1 MADLDV
7 IWGVNPNRLL
17 LNKLKNG
24 QTVFIPKS
32 RCSEPC
38 DMGAVKVVKVIRTVQ
53 CLASSLLQ
61 KMTEGETCCWVCTTC
76 RAYEFVADEFTCLD
90 CGVGR

>member
-1 MADLDV
+1 MVGPDV
-7 IWGVNPNRLL
+7 IWGVNPNRLV
-17 LNKLKNG
+17 LNKLSDG

-38 DMGAVKVVKVIRTVQ
+38 DMGAVK
-53 CLASSLLQ
+53 

-76 RAYEFVADEFTCLD
+76 RAYEFVADEFTCVD

>member
-1 MADLDV
+1 
-7 IWGVNPNRLL
+7 
-17 LNKLKNG
+17 
-24 QTVFIPKS
+24 
-32 RCSEPC
+32 
-38 DMGAVKVVKVIRTVQ
+38 MGAVKVVKVIRTVE

-76 RAYEFVADEFTCLD
+76 RAYEFVADEFTCVD